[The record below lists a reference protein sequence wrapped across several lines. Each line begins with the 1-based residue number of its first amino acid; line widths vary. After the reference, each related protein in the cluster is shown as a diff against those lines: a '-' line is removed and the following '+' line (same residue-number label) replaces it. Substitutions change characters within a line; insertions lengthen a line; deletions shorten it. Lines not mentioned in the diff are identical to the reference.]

1 MRPSQLFIAVLS
13 SSRDSISDPR
23 STLST
28 GPRITQT
35 QSDEV
40 QFSLHMSRV
49 QSYSRTYTCLT
60 IGSLPQL
67 GVLSRRYL
75 KLYVRH
81 TPAKA
86 RINFDRQT
94 KKNPNKQTNNTHK
107 TSARNAAEEQSVSGN
122 DLPQKMA
129 TVPVES
135 KNLHSSILHTHIPPL
150 PLPSNSR
157 DFLYPWCISTGPC
170 GNLWM
175 DQSSGTSWVFF
186 FARDRRRTQ
195 ATLLNCSAA
204 SEPAFW

>member
-60 IGSLPQL
+60 IGSLPQI

-94 KKNPNKQTNNTHK
+94 KKKTNKQTNNTHK

-135 KNLHSSILHTHIPPL
+135 KICIHQSFTRI
-150 PLPSNSR
+150 SR
-157 DFLYPWCISTGPC
+157 RFHCLRTR
-170 GNLWM
+170 
-175 DQSSGTSWVFF
+175 GTSFILDASRQDRVGTSEWTNPA
-186 FARDRRRTQ
+186 ARLESFSLREIVGEHRQRY
-195 ATLLNCSAA
+195 
-204 SEPAFW
+204 